1 MGWGDLTIVDPA
13 LIIGLLYSSCY
24 TSLSF
29 VHGNFQDLIL
39 ISRHLLQL
47 HHDDGGEQRGV
58 DGGGAQLPPQDRGDP
73 RDADV
78 GPQCLSPV
86 ASVDSSD
93 GPAEGKNH
101 QEDDHDVKQTE
112 GAGVEGEGLQKPD
125 GQRA

>member
-1 MGWGDLTIVDPA
+1 MTVLLSLTVFLNTVSQTMPNTSDAVP
-13 LIIGLLYSSCY
+13 LISELLVA
-24 TSLSF
+24 F
-29 VHGNFQDLIL
+29 VQSPFQDLIL

-47 HHDDGGEQRGV
+47 HYDDGGEQRGV

-93 GPAEGKNH
+93 GPTGKINIPI
-101 QEDDHDVKQTE
+101 K
-112 GAGVEGEGLQKPD
+112 
-125 GQRA
+125 